1 MLLLVRGYLSINTT
15 FSNAHGGR
23 RFCEFLKAT
32 NALLRPLPPRPD
44 QPRDPT

>member
-1 MLLLVRGYLSINTT
+1 MTTT

-23 RFCEFLKAT
+23 RFCQFLKET

>member
-1 MLLLVRGYLSINTT
+1 MNTI

-23 RFCEFLKAT
+23 RLCEFLKTT

-44 QPRDPT
+44 QPWDPT